1 MNFFVREQTKKKP
14 QHLGPSLF
22 ENCEENFP
30 KSFEIAK
37 IDDVSTL
44 AKRFYQVKK

>member
-1 MNFFVREQTKKKP
+1 MNFLSESKQKNP

-22 ENCEENFP
+22 ENCDENFP
-30 KSFEIAK
+30 KHFEIAK